1 MFYCTCELYLQEL
14 NKLRVIFQMI
24 SYPNLF
30 INDTI
35 KKFEE
40 LKANTKEKEKCEKV
54 FYLQLVYH
62 ILEKFLINFPNG
74 LSVD

>member
-1 MFYCTCELYLQEL
+1 M
-14 NKLRVIFQMI
+14 NG
-24 SYPNLF
+24 YPNLF

-35 KKFEE
+35 KKFEK
-40 LKANTKEKEKCEKV
+40 LKANTRKKENVKMI

-74 LSVD
+74 LKC